1 MPNLEGEI
9 SKRDL
14 ALLVV
19 AVVIG
24 GGVLAFLWSQSQ
36 YVQPLNLNA
45 SYAIDYAG
53 LQVNKDVSISAK
65 GHEERILAPENAD
78 LVLLTVVPNALADSL
93 ATAEVS
99 ATGEVEKLEEY
110 SLVVVKPKEG
120 RQVSLSMR
128 LPNTHRNLSTVTLA
142 LPTPFYESLSEE
154 QRTALF
160 TELKGFELVWMPVE
174 EMRATEEK
182 LATRV
187 SGALTA

>member
-1 MPNLEGEI
+1 M
-9 SKRDL
+9 
-14 ALLVV
+14 
-19 AVVIG
+19 
-24 GGVLAFLWSQSQ
+24 
-36 YVQPLNLNA
+36 
-45 SYAIDYAG
+45 
-53 LQVNKDVSISAK
+53 
-65 GHEERILAPENAD
+65 APENAD

-160 TELKGFELVWMPVE
+160 TELKGFELVWLPVE